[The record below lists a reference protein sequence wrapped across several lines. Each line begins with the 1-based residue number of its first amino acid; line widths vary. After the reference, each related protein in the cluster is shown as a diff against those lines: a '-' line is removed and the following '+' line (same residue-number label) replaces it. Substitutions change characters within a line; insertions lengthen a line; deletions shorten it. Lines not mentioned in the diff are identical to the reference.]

1 MKIRHAKVRDVPRMM
16 DLINE
21 FAREGLMLFRGPQSL
36 FEDIRDF
43 LVIVDDENVVRGC
56 GAFHVLWEDVG
67 EIRAVAVE
75 RAFQGNHYGVQ
86 LVQELIEEARELEI
100 PRVYT
105 FTYLPNFFKKMGF
118 KIVRKEDLPQK
129 MYAEC
134 SRCPKYFF
142 CDEIAMKTEIEIP
155 QQEAS
160 EK

>member
-1 MKIRHAKVRDVPRMM
+1 MM
-16 DLINE
+16 DIINE

-43 LVIVDDENVVRGC
+43 LVLVDEANVVRGC

-67 EIRAVAVE
+67 EVRAVAVE
-75 RAFQGNHYGVQ
+75 RSLQGSHYGTE
-86 LVQELIEEARELEI
+86 LVQALIEDARELEI

-105 FTYLPNFFKKMGF
+105 FTYLPKFFKKLGF

-142 CDEIAMKTEIEIP
+142 CDEIAMKVDLEIP
-155 QQEAS
+155 
-160 EK
+160 EKKAKAE